1 MIATTVEQSIQNFI
15 LLFREIPNLL
25 LAFCFFAFVPSVVQA
40 ENWKIIPSVDLTESY
55 SDNLRL
61 QTKGL
66 EESAFIT
73 QVSPGIII
81 SRVGPRFKFDL
92 NYVLQNSYYSGNQHD
107 TRTNNLLHANAKAS
121 LIEDLFFLDS
131 KADITQQNLTPFG
144 QVADANFNLIDNRT
158 EVRTYSLAPYFRKN
172 FNNQFSSELR
182 YVRDSA
188 TSSRVGNID
197 SKGDTF
203 KFGVVSGTAFKTVDW
218 GFNYDHQYIDYA
230 NQAPLK
236 MEIATINAGFR
247 VSSVFKLTAT
257 SGYEKNSYI
266 SLSSKPEGFFWTG
279 GFVWTP
285 TERTNF
291 TANIGHRYFG
301 STSSVSISQR
311 ARTSVWSF
319 GYHEDVATTRGQYLI
334 PATNDTSNFLNQ
346 LWQSIIPDQDT
357 RQKIVDNFIRD
368 SGLPTALAQ
377 PVNTLTNQ
385 VFLQKNLQASVAIT
399 GARNTALLNFFNNSR
414 EALSS
419 GALGS
424 VLNPGLLDNV
434 RQIGAN
440 ALWNWKISQR
450 SNASLDLGYIK
461 SDSPNSGIKEHNKIF
476 RTSFSRQLQE
486 KVKAT
491 LEFRRALKD
500 SNLASG
506 NYDENA
512 VTFYLL
518 IGLN

>member
-1 MIATTVEQSIQNFI
+1 MIATTVESIQDFI
-15 LLFREIPNLL
+15 LPLRERLNFLSILCALMFSP
-25 LAFCFFAFVPSVVQA
+25 AVVQA
-40 ENWKIIPSVDLTESY
+40 EDWKIIPSVDLTETY
-55 SDNLRL
+55 TDNLRL
-61 QTKGL
+61 QTKGH

-73 QVSPGIII
+73 QASPGIII
-81 SRVGPRFKFDL
+81 SRNGARFKLDL

-107 TRTNNLLHANAKAS
+107 TRTNNLLHADAKAS

-131 KADITQQNLTPFG
+131 RADITQQNLTPFG

-158 EVRTYSLAPYFRKN
+158 EVRTYSFAPYFRKN

-188 TSSRVGNID
+188 TSSRQGNID

-203 KFGVVSGTAFKTVDW
+203 KFSVVSGTAFKVVDW
-218 GFNYDHQYIDYA
+218 GFSYDNQHIDYVS
-230 NQAPLK
+230 QAPLK
-236 MEIATINAGFR
+236 MEVATINADFR
-247 VSSVFKLTAT
+247 LSPVFKLTAT

-266 SLSSKPEGFFWTG
+266 SLNTKPEGFFWTG

-311 ARTSVWSF
+311 ARTSVWSL
-319 GYHEDVATTRGQYLI
+319 GYHEDVATTRGQYLL
-334 PATNDTSNFLNQ
+334 PATNDTANFLNQ

-357 RQKIVDNFIRD
+357 RQRIVDNFIRD
-368 SGLPTALAQ
+368 AGLPTALAQ

-399 GARNTALLNFFNNSR
+399 GVRNTALLNFFNNSR

-419 GALGS
+419 GALES
-424 VLNPGLLDNV
+424 VLNQGLSNNV
-434 RQIGAN
+434 RQLGAN
-440 ALWNWKISQR
+440 ALWNWKISER
-450 SNASLDLGYIK
+450 SNATLDLGYIK

-491 LEFRRALKD
+491 LEFRRVLKD

-518 IGLN
+518 IGFN